1 MVALKALENVRGRMI
16 EASAKLGAE
25 NVPNLSIP
33 QICAV
38 GDQSAGKSALMQ
50 AISDIPFPQSTGT
63 CTKCP
68 IVVDMQPLEENGAKP
83 LFTIDGSVATSDA
96 DEFCDEIKRKQA
108 ELLKSSGTAFSSVPM
123 KIKAVTSHK
132 HRLVCVDL
140 PGIIHVTEDAIQ
152 VNEDLYD
159 IVKDDSGTADI
170 IQNVDEARLE
180 YYVDNK
186 VNSVEMIKGLIRQ
199 YVAPN
204 ETLIVVVM
212 PAAQDEELASALKFA
227 READQ
232 GKARTLS

>member
-1 MVALKALENVRGRMI
+1 
-16 EASAKLGAE
+16 
-25 NVPNLSIP
+25 
-33 QICAV
+33 
-38 GDQSAGKSALMQ
+38 
-50 AISDIPFPQSTGT
+50 
-63 CTKCP
+63 
-68 IVVDMQPLEENGAKP
+68 
-83 LFTIDGSVATSDA
+83 
-96 DEFCDEIKRKQA
+96 
-108 ELLKSSGTAFSSVPM
+108 M

-152 VNEDLYD
+152 VNEDLLH
-159 IVKDDSGTADI
+159 VKDDSGTANI
-170 IQNVDEARLE
+170 IKNVDEARLE

-232 GKARTLS
+232 GKARTLSYIASCI